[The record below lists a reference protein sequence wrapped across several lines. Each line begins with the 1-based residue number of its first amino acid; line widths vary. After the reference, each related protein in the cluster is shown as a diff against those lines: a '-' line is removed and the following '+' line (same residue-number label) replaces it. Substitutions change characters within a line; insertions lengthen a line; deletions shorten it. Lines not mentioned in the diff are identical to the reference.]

1 MPASSVGLLVTL
13 LLRTTMLSLT
23 VSVSV
28 LIEVVVPETVK
39 FPLTVTS
46 LAVKVPV
53 KVGEARFDFKSR
65 AV

>member
-1 MPASSVGLLVTL
+1 MALLFKII
-13 LLRTTMLSLT
+13 MLSST
-23 VSVSV
+23 VTVSV